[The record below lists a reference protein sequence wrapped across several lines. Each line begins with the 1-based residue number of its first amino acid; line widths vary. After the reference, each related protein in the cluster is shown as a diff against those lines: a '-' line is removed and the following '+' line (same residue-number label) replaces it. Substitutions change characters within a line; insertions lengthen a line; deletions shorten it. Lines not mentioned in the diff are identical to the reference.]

1 MHHEPEPGLYRHY
14 KGGEYRVIG
23 TARHS
28 ETEEPMVVY
37 RCLYDNDSLWV
48 RPLAMFLETVTVD
61 GAELPRFSL
70 VAPDHAGG
78 PVVAELIA
86 GLGLAR
92 HPEGGWYRETYR
104 AAGTIPG
111 TFLPEQV
118 AGERSFS
125 TAIYFLLER
134 GDISALHRIKF
145 DELWHFHAGA
155 PLIVHVITPAGDG
168 YSLTLG
174 SDPAAGETFQ
184 GVVPAGCWFGA
195 ETTGDYSLV
204 GCTVAPGFDFAD
216 FEMGSRADLL
226 CRFPAQTGI
235 IRRLTRDGD

>member
-1 MHHEPEPGLYRHY
+1 MQQQPAPGLYRHY

-28 ETEEPMVVY
+28 ETDEPMVVY

-48 RPLAMFLETVTVD
+48 RPVAMFQETVPVD
-61 GAELPRFSL
+61 GAEVPRFTL
-70 VAPDHAGG
+70 VAPDRADG
-78 PVVAELIA
+78 PSAAELIA
-86 GLGLAR
+86 SLGLTR

-104 AAGTIPG
+104 AGGTIPG
-111 TFLPEQV
+111 TLLTDRA

-134 GDISALHRIKF
+134 GDISALHRIKS

-155 PLIVHVITPAGDG
+155 PLVVHLITPEGVCS
-168 YSLTLG
+168 SLTLG
-174 SDPAAGETFQ
+174 SDPGAGETFQ

-195 ETTGDYSLV
+195 ETTGDYSMV

-216 FEMGSRADLL
+216 FEMGCRADLL
-226 CRFPAQTGI
+226 SRFPVHAGI
-235 IRRLTRDGD
+235 IRRLTRDG

>member
-1 MHHEPEPGLYRHY
+1 MHHEPTPGLYRHY

-28 ETEEPMVVY
+28 ETDELLVVY

-48 RPLAMFLETVTVD
+48 RPLSMFTETVRCD
-61 GAELPRFSL
+61 GEEVPRFRL
-70 VAPDHAGG
+70 VAPDRTSGPTAAG
-78 PVVAELIA
+78 LIA
-86 GLGLAR
+86 SLGLAR

-111 TFLPEQV
+111 ALLPERC

-134 GDISALHRIKF
+134 GEVSALHRIRS
-145 DELWHFHAGA
+145 DELRHFHTGA
-155 PLIVHVITPAGDG
+155 PLTVHVITPAGE
-168 YSLTLG
+168 YYTLKLG

-184 GVVPAGCWFGA
+184 AVVPAGCWFGA
-195 ETTGDYSLV
+195 ETGGAFSLV

-216 FEMGSRADLL
+216 FEMGRRLDLL
-226 CRFPAQTGI
+226 GRFPDHAAV
-235 IRRLTRDGD
+235 IRRLTGE